1 LNIDLSRNKIKLI
14 IDEELIDLIKN
25 SHLQEL
31 DLSGHFDIENLSSDN
46 DFINFKEFLRKLKNI
61 KVHI

>member
-1 LNIDLSRNKIKLI
+1 MSKNKVKLV

-46 DFINFKEFLRKLKNI
+46 DFINFKEFLRNWS
-61 KVHI
+61 

>member
-1 LNIDLSRNKIKLI
+1 MNIDLSRNKIKLI

>member
-1 LNIDLSRNKIKLI
+1 MSKNKVKLV